1 MLNDYN
7 VRWEVS
13 KDMLTP
19 LPDPFNPY
27 RPCTSIHPWNHD
39 LGFKF
44 SISVFTKEVLVCYKL
59 SLHLTGVSL
68 ALSPS
73 TSDMVWSLKSKS
85 YGSCTKHM
93 YSLLLLSKEKL
104 PLGYVHYQSTQAEQ
118 RLVEGCASSR

>member
-44 SISVFTKEVLVCYKL
+44 SISVFTKEVLVL
-59 SLHLTGVSL
+59 SL

-93 YSLLLLSKEKL
+93 YSLLLLSNEKL

-118 RLVEGCASSR
+118 RLVE